1 MIKLADY
8 CTEKAFPA
16 EMRTAERIAL
26 AYAYDNQKKRILEHM
41 KKAYIWANLDNV
53 DDDKLDFLAVENRV
67 LFYDT
72 RFAPDVK
79 RNLIKNYLY
88 WYIKLGTR
96 QAMDEMASILYPE
109 EENKIEEWN
118 EYDGEP
124 YHFRVYTTLPLTEDC
139 YADFRLFIRKV
150 KNARS
155 RLDQIYTLRKA
166 CGIFHAATATI
177 QRFRNP
183 AVVEGY
189 ESLRSAGLKVSAAVV
204 TAKTIHGSSICEG
217 YETKRYADIT
227 VKSSGGLTSV
237 SIDPSILEGYEINR
251 NAGNNINA
259 SDIISGTQRQTII

>member
-41 KKAYIWANLDNV
+41 KKAYIWADLDNV

-79 RNLIKNYLY
+79 RNLIRNYLY

-96 QAMDEMASILYPE
+96 QAMDEMASILYPA
-109 EENKIEEWN
+109 EENKIEEWHD
-118 EYDGEP
+118 YDGKP
-124 YHFRVYTTLPLTEDC
+124 YHFRVYTTLPLMEDC
-139 YADFRLFIRKV
+139 YADFRLFIQRV

-155 RLDQIYTLRKA
+155 RLDQIYTLRRA
-166 CGIFHAATATI
+166 CGVYHVATATV

-183 AVVEGY
+183 AVIEGY
-189 ESLRSAGLKVSAAVV
+189 ESLRSAVLRVSTAVTTV
-204 TAKTIHGSSICEG
+204 KTIRDLSIYEG
-217 YETKRYADIT
+217 YETKKSADIA
-227 VKSSGGLTSV
+227 VGGAGHLASV
-237 SIDPSILEGYEINR
+237 SIVSPPLGDYEKYV
-251 NAGNNINA
+251 GN
-259 SDIISGTQRQTII
+259 II